1 MSPEGRDL
9 GQEAGPGRDKV
20 SSFDSWPEK
29 GQRCFEGQTAPGAV
43 HGEPAQRF
51 RRREIQHEEI
61 QQQNGGQAEGSQP
74 SLSSSCFVL
83 FSHRAQ
89 LWFPRTFL
97 GSVLDP

>member
-61 QQQNGGQAEGSQP
+61 QQQNGGQAKAANLPCHLHALYSSATEPSCGSLGP
-74 SLSSSCFVL
+74 S
-83 FSHRAQ
+83 
-89 LWFPRTFL
+89 
-97 GSVLDP
+97 